1 MNTTIKLA
9 AVNKLRRTGY
19 EIESETQIFAICRD
33 IARAIGMKRKQGQ
46 GMVDYLR
53 EYLDMPD
60 VTPEPDPF
68 IPQKA
73 TAPDWG
79 KRPEYRPPSH
89 FRDHEIN
96 AMPRPIAMS
105 GVGNGG
111 DNGMGRGR

>member
-1 MNTTIKLA
+1 MNTAIKLA
-9 AVNKLRRTGY
+9 AVTKLRRTGY

-33 IARAIGMKRKQGQ
+33 IARAIGAKRKQGQ
-46 GMVDYLR
+46 GMVDYINA
-53 EYLDMPD
+53 YLAMPD
-60 VTPEPDPF
+60 VTPEPDTF

-73 TAPDWG
+73 TSPDWG
-79 KRPEYRPPSH
+79 KRPEYKPPVH

-111 DNGMGRGR
+111 TSGMGRGR